1 MDDKTLDMLK
11 KLGHDIGRAAV
22 SHDGKMLVAV
32 DGRMLTYPEIDKL
45 LADETEKKE
54 P

>member
-1 MDDKTLDMLK
+1 MDDNTLDKLRG
-11 KLGHDIGRAAV
+11 LGHEIGRAAV
-22 SHDGKMLVAV
+22 SPDGKMLIAV

-45 LADETEKKE
+45 LVDHLKEKE

>member
-1 MDDKTLDMLK
+1 MDDKTLDKLK
-11 KLGHDIGRAAV
+11 RLGHEIGRAAV

-45 LADETEKKE
+45 LADQLKEKE
-54 P
+54 S